1 MENKTPASKSAEDKS
16 DELFNRI
23 RNERPLTAS
32 GVSQP
37 IEPTLDEARAD
48 LAKAISK
55 IAHSALSKKYG
66 PVAGT
71 IAETTAVSV
80 LKDLESNLYRA
91 KGDFTLVA
99 QELLDRALT
108 SRQKKKK

>member
-1 MENKTPASKSAEDKS
+1 MENKTPESKSIENQS
-16 DELFNRI
+16 DQLFNRI
-23 RNERPLTAS
+23 RNEPPLTAS

-37 IEPTLDEARAD
+37 IEPSLEEARAD
-48 LAKAISK
+48 LARGISK

-66 PVAGT
+66 PLVGT

-99 QELLDRALT
+99 QELLDRALV
-108 SRQKKKK
+108 SRAKKKK